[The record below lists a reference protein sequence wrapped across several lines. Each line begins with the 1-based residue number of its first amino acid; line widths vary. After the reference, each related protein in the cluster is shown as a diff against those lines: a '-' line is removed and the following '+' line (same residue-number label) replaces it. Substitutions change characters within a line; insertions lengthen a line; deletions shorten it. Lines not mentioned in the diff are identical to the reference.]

1 MTLEKVSLSIKS
13 SNQNT
18 TNVFVSGNGQ
28 AVRLPKAYR
37 VDTDKLHIQKI
48 GDSIILT
55 PIAQDSSW
63 EQRVNQVF
71 SVLRDK
77 PSSIDLPEDLPNQT
91 REDIHF
97 HENW

>member
-55 PIAQDSSW
+55 PIAQDNSW
-63 EQRVNQVF
+63 GQRVNNVF
-71 SVLRDK
+71 SVLRDN
-77 PSSIDLPEDLPNQT
+77 PSKIELPEGLSNFE
-91 REDIHF
+91 RNAI
-97 HENW
+97 